1 MRHTIHKIAALFTPV
16 ALALCIAPHAA
27 NSAPPTKK
35 TPPKKA
41 DDGGQSRGTKQVA
54 GGDGIFGVV
63 YTLNSGFNFT
73 ILSARYTIE
82 PHNDY
87 NGSMAQNDEKL
98 VWITFAVKNSDK
110 DKDHAWGNLDVMLV
124 DDKEQTYTP
133 GSGTV
138 MLTSRGN
145 AEFSATLKPGQG
157 IGQEPAKDELSCA
170 IAIPAKAKIKRIILN
185 EGRKNLPG
193 EKVVRYNI
201 AGFQDGS
208 PKNVIA
214 ALPKYAADPADA
226 TGATVAIPATA
237 LPGTY
242 YPAGDFALRF
252 DGLTFSEDAVLDKNK
267 PEDGK
272 RYAIA
277 TFTAK
282 NEYSKPVST
291 FELGGQ
297 NDEIFLRDADG
308 EKYKSAVEANY
319 ALRKAKRDEAL
330 ATDLQI
336 AVGEEI
342 TYRFFF
348 LIPKDAKPASITFG
362 QGKYGHAYKVDVK

>member
-1 MRHTIHKIAALFTPV
+1 MRYPKHIAAALLAPV
-16 ALALCIAPHAA
+16 ALALLLAPLVATGQ
-27 NSAPPTKK
+27 NKKAPAKK
-35 TPPKKA
+35 T

-54 GGDGIFGVV
+54 GGNGIFGVV

-73 ILSARYTIE
+73 ILSAHYTLE

-87 NGSMAQNDEKL
+87 AGSMAQNDEKL
-98 VWITFAVKNSDK
+98 LWITFAVKNSEK
-110 DKDHAWGNLDVMLV
+110 DKDQTWGDLDVMLV

-133 GSGTV
+133 GSGRV

-145 AEFSATLKPGQG
+145 AGISATLKPGQG
-157 IGQEPAKDELSCA
+157 LGQEPAKDELSCA
-170 IAIPAKAKIKRIILN
+170 IPVPAKAKIKRIILN

-201 AGFQDGS
+201 AGFQDGA

-214 ALPKYAADPADA
+214 PLPKYAADPADT
-226 TGATVAIPATA
+226 TGASVAIPATA
-237 LPGTY
+237 VAGTY
-242 YPAGDFALRF
+242 YPAGYFALRF
-252 DGLTFSEDAVLDKNK
+252 DGLTFSEEAILDKTA
-267 PEDGK
+267 PTEGK

-282 NEYSKPVST
+282 NEFSKPITT

-297 NDEIFLRDADG
+297 SDEIVLRDADG
-308 EKYKSAVEANY
+308 EKYKAAPEAGY
-319 ALRKAKRDEAL
+319 AMRRAKRDEL
-330 ATDLQI
+330 LESQEI
-336 AVGEEI
+336 AAGEEI
-342 TYRFFF
+342 TYRYFF
-348 LIPKDAKPASITFG
+348 LIPKDAKPASVTFG

>member
-1 MRHTIHKIAALFTPV
+1 MKQRQHILGALFAPV
-16 ALALCIAPHAA
+16 ALALLAAPLT
-27 NSAPPTKK
+27 STGAPPAKK
-35 TPPKKA
+35 TPPKKT

-63 YTLNSGFNFT
+63 YTLNNGFNFT
-73 ILSARYTIE
+73 ILSARYTLE

-98 VWITFAVKNSDK
+98 VWITFAVKNSEK
-110 DKDHAWGNLDVMLV
+110 DKDQIWGDLDVMLV

-133 GSGTV
+133 GSGRV

-145 AEFSATLKPGQG
+145 AGLSATLKPGQG

-170 IAIPAKAKIKRIILN
+170 IPVPVKAKIKRIILN
-185 EGRKNLPG
+185 EGRKNVTG

-201 AGFQDGS
+201 AGFQNGS
-208 PKNVIA
+208 PKNMIA
-214 ALPKYAADPADA
+214 PLPKYAADPADT
-226 TGATVAIPATA
+226 TGASVAIPATA

-242 YPAGDFALRF
+242 FPAGYFAIRF
-252 DGLTFSEDAVLDKNK
+252 DGLSFSEEAILDKNT
-267 PEDGK
+267 PADGK

-277 TFTAK
+277 TFTAR
-282 NEYSKPVST
+282 NEYSKLIST

-297 NDEIFLRDADG
+297 NDEITLRDADG
-308 EKYKSAVEANY
+308 EKYKAAPEAGY
-319 ALRKAKRDEAL
+319 ALRRAKRDEL
-330 ATDLQI
+330 LESQEI

-342 TYRFFF
+342 TYRYFF
-348 LIPKDAKPASITFG
+348 LIPRDAKPASITFG